1 MYMPHLKNPVVAL
14 LSSRCIFFFSMGAGQ
29 HGHAP
34 GHAVLL
40 SAAALWDWP
49 RAVLFWFGD
58 GASTTRGHL
67 AVG

>member
-1 MYMPHLKNPVVAL
+1 
-14 LSSRCIFFFSMGAGQ
+14 MGAGQ